1 MEIDLKMYLGKWYE
15 IARINNDFEPN
26 LTNVIAQYNLN
37 DDNTIQVINSGYI
50 NDQYIQIIGTA
61 ITTSNNSILKVS
73 FFSNIYTEYK
83 ILAIDKNY
91 QYALIGG
98 INKNHLW
105 IFARQPSI
113 HRNILNSFIEV
124 AKKYEYNTD
133 KLVITN

>member
-61 ITTSNNSILKVS
+61 ITTSNNRFQI
-73 FFSNIYTEYK
+73 N
-83 ILAIDKNY
+83 
-91 QYALIGG
+91 LI
-98 INKNHLW
+98 
-105 IFARQPSI
+105 
-113 HRNILNSFIEV
+113 
-124 AKKYEYNTD
+124 
-133 KLVITN
+133 